1 VPSVTNASRPPSPD
15 SRSPSAR
22 EQQGAALRS
31 NEEDLRRLA
40 DRHERQ
46 EFFQQILPL
55 LDPLKDYVRRRL
67 RIAYLELA
75 VRTPAETTGDILGRV
90 ILMAYRDFGRKPADL
105 SLEQWLYQLA
115 DRVLMSYIQ
124 SRKRIEMRRRSLERL
139 SKAELRGLEEQITAD
154 ADAEPWSVEDLDD
167 AEIEQR
173 EFMPPADA
181 GNDPET
187 LAELSEEV
195 DVVLQALTTLPER
208 DRAVFELVAVEGF
221 SEDDVSRMYKIRPD
235 EVRQIVERV
244 REKVRQEVA
253 AISQGSSQQQTEQWR
268 TGRKAS

>member
-1 VPSVTNASRPPSPD
+1 MNASRTPSPD
-15 SRSPSAR
+15 SRPSPR

-31 NEEDLRRLA
+31 KEEELGRLA
-40 DRHERQ
+40 NRQERQ

-75 VRTPAETTGDILGRV
+75 VRTPVETTGDILGRV
-90 ILMAYRDFGRKPADL
+90 IFKAYRDFGRKPPDL
-105 SLEQWLYQLA
+105 SLEHWLYQLA
-115 DRVLMSYIQ
+115 DRVLKSYIQ
-124 SRKRIEMRRRSLERL
+124 SRKRTEMRRRSLETL
-139 SKAELRGLEEQITAD
+139 TKTELRGLEEQVTAD
-154 ADAEPWSVEDLDD
+154 ADAEPWLVEDLDD

-187 LAELSEEV
+187 LAELSQEV
-195 DVVLQALTTLPER
+195 DIVLQVLSKVPER
-208 DRAVFELVAVEGF
+208 DRAVFELVVVEGF
-221 SEDDVSRMYKIRPD
+221 SEDDVSRMYKIPLD

-244 REKVRQEVA
+244 RKKVRQEAA
-253 AISQGSSQQQTEQWR
+253 AISRGSSQQPTEKRR
-268 TGRKAS
+268 TGKKAS